1 MPRSSSEPS
10 TFPQIKQ
17 SNSEIG
23 TDSHSSYE
31 TYEELRVSFI
41 RIELFRL
48 IHFRSFHFFYEFMLT
63 IEY

>member
-41 RIELFRL
+41 RRAV
-48 IHFRSFHFFYEFMLT
+48 SFNTFPIVPFFYEFMLT